1 MSVIRGHIESI
12 VNVPNIP
19 PSLVVVMRDPLGTY
33 RIECVIGKN
42 TGIARDFE
50 RLRLDE
56 IRPGEFVEIAFREHA
71 GWLEAE
77 RIDVIRFPIESD
89 IGVREEK
96 LPTNA
101 RDCG

>member
-1 MSVIRGHIESI
+1 MSAIRGHIESI
-12 VNVPNIP
+12 VNAPNIP

-42 TGIARDFE
+42 TRIARDFE

-56 IRPGEFVEIAFREHA
+56 IRPGEFVKIAFREHA
-71 GWLEAE
+71 GWVEAE
-77 RIDVIRFPIESD
+77 RIDVIRFPIDSD
-89 IGVREEK
+89 MRVREEE
-96 LPTNA
+96 LPTNT